1 MTKRAAVYDRFWHSQ
16 GGGERHS
23 GMIAEVLSKDG
34 VQVDLIGHTPIDKD
48 ELADHL
54 GLDLSLCALRIEPDN
69 GDLHLAAVSQ
79 EYDLFV
85 NGTYTSR
92 LRPKSAHAAYLCYFP
107 TPFDADLEP
116 WQRRLA
122 RNVGPLLRAQSGGV
136 DYGVG
141 WFTPEGGRRRQWSWA
156 SSDAVLTLSPNATP
170 RILHLDIG
178 GPGMP
183 EPRVL
188 TITHDDSSGEHELAR
203 ITIGPAFTPHQL
215 ELPASSRSSELH
227 FRSETFT
234 PGGRDVRM
242 LGVAI
247 SRLRVAGGRYGP
259 RMALG
264 LRYPWLL
271 RDPKNLTFLEGYDTV
286 MANSEYTRGYIQQL
300 WHTDADLLFPPIQ
313 VQRLQPAPVRDKA
326 VITVG
331 RFFFPG
337 LGHAKR
343 QLEMVQFF
351 VDGVR
356 SGALPK
362 DWKMYVVGGMEDSQ
376 RSYVDSVRAAGE
388 GFAVEVLPNAPRQV
402 VERLLTTSSVFW
414 SATGYSE
421 DEHKTPWANEH
432 FGMTTVEAMAAGCVP
447 VVIDRAG
454 QKEIVRENVDGFRW
468 TTPAQLQARTAEIAA
483 DEPLRERLAAAATVR
498 AQEYSEDAFAERW
511 HGIVDKH
518 GLLDG

>member
-34 VQVDLIGHTPIDKD
+34 VEVDLIGHIDIDKD
-48 ELADHL
+48 LLADHL
-54 GLDLSLCALRIEPDN
+54 GLDLSRCRFRVEPDK
-69 GDLHLAAVSQ
+69 GDLHLAALSQ
-79 EYDLFV
+79 EYDLWV

-92 LRPKSAHAAYLCYFP
+92 LRPKSKHAAYLCYFP

-116 WQRRLA
+116 WRRALA
-122 RNVGPLLRAQSGGV
+122 RNLGPLLRDQTGGF
-136 DYGVG
+136 DFGDG
-141 WFTPEGGRRRQWSWA
+141 WRTPEGGRRRQWSWTTD
-156 SSDAVLTLSPNATP
+156 DAVLTLAPGATV
-170 RILHLDIG
+170 RKVRMDLG

-183 EPRVL
+183 SRRTL
-188 TITHDDSSGEHELAR
+188 TITDDKDHVYAEIEV
-203 ITIGPAFTPHQL
+203 GPEFVTHHV
-215 ELPASSRSSELH
+215 EFPASSTGSELH
-227 FRSETFT
+227 FRTTTFV
-234 PGGRDVRM
+234 PGGRDVRK
-242 LGVAI
+242 LGVAV
-247 SRLRVAGGRYGP
+247 SRMRLEGGKYGP
-259 RMALG
+259 RMALA
-264 LRYPWLL
+264 LRYPWLM
-271 RDPKNLTFLEGYDTV
+271 RDPRNLSFLEGYDTV

-313 VQRLQPAPVRDKA
+313 VQRLRPADHREKA

-331 RFFFPG
+331 RFFSPG

-351 VDGVR
+351 VDGQR
-356 SGALPK
+356 SGTLPK

-376 RSYVDSVRAAGE
+376 VGYVDTVIAAGA
-388 GFAVEVLPNAPRQV
+388 GFPVEVIPNAPRKV
-402 VERLLTTSSVFW
+402 VEDLLSTSSVFW

-447 VVIDRAG
+447 IVIDRAG

-468 TTPAQLQARTAEIAA
+468 TTPAQLQAQTAEVAA
-483 DEPLRERLAAAATVR
+483 DEHLRERLSAAATIR
-498 AQEYSEDAFAERW
+498 AQEYSEEAFAERW
-511 HGIVDKH
+511 HSIVDKH
-518 GLLDG
+518 GLLD